1 MTNTNYAEMFAEL
14 IVELE
19 DGMRYLNLCPHDT
32 MYEAKDQSFL
42 ITFPTVGKDAALRL
56 PVKSTEIE
64 KGGLV
69 FGKTETLDIQLPEE
83 IEGLYYIVPTL
94 IRTTYKDRKDFISP
108 TTDPKMIIKD
118 ERGLTKAVQKFDVNW

>member
-1 MTNTNYAEMFAEL
+1 MTTYAEIFKNL

-19 DGMRYLNLCPHDT
+19 DGSKYLNLCPHDAT
-32 MYEAKDQSFL
+32 YEAKDRSFS

-64 KGGLV
+64 KGGLI
-69 FGKTETLDIQLPEE
+69 FGQTEVLPIELPEE
-83 IEGLYYIVPTL
+83 IEGLCYIVPTL
-94 IRTTYKDRKDFISP
+94 VRTTYSERKDFISP